1 MLAWVVIY
9 RRHLGQSR
17 KPHLPGALGAK
28 GAIRPFRIS
37 LPRSSFNIP
46 TCKPS
51 NIPTFGF
58 PYLLPSSVSRKPF
71 VCHSYEN
78 TGGVGVFFPVWDAS
92 ASRRFNAP
100 ALSFAPKS
108 LSFNLFAD
116 PHPLNL
122 YPTIFYKNS
131 GGGGHRLFPTSNLHS
146 SQFPLLVV
154 SCG

>member
-1 MLAWVVIY
+1 MLAWVVIC

-17 KPHLPGALGAK
+17 KPHLPAALGAK

-37 LPRSSFNIP
+37 LPRSSFNISI
-46 TCKPS
+46 CKCAVCIPDASSGPS

-58 PYLLPSSVSRKPF
+58 PYLLPSSVSRNPF

-78 TGGVGVFFPVWDAS
+78 TGGVGVFFPVWDAL

-100 ALSFAPKS
+100 ALSFPPKS

-122 YPTIFYKNS
+122 YPTIFYKN
-131 GGGGHRLFPTSNLHS
+131 
-146 SQFPLLVV
+146 
-154 SCG
+154 

>member
-1 MLAWVVIY
+1 MQAWVVIY
-9 RRHLGQSR
+9 RRHLRQSC
-17 KPHLPGALGAK
+17 KSHA
-28 GAIRPFRIS
+28 
-37 LPRSSFNIP
+37 LPRLPPFNIS

-58 PYLLPSSVSRKPF
+58 PYLLPSSVSRNPF

-78 TGGVGVFFPVWDAS
+78 TVGAGVFFPAWDAS

-100 ALSFAPKS
+100 ALSFPPKS

-131 GGGGHRLFPTSNLHS
+131 GGRGHRLSNF
-146 SQFPLLVV
+146 QPPLLTISLAGSILCVAL
-154 SCG
+154 